1 MRLNRVVLAGFFAV
15 SLFGWMFGQNKI
27 ESLDLSRNLPIDSN
41 VTVGRLK
48 NGLTYYIRCNQKPEK
63 RAELRLA
70 VNVGSV
76 VEDDDQRGIA
86 HFCEHMAF
94 DGTKNFKKQELVN
107 YMESVGM
114 RFGADLNA
122 YTNFDETVYM
132 LKIPTDSSSVLRKA
146 FQILEDWAHN
156 VTYDDAEIDR
166 ERGVV
171 IEEWRLGRGAE
182 ARMFDKQLPV
192 LFKNSRYAERLII
205 GDKKTLETCSHNVLR
220 RFYKDWY
227 RPELMAV
234 IAVGDFDRNE
244 IEQLIKDHFTGIPSS
259 VNGRERTMYPVPDHD
274 EPLFAVATDSE
285 ATNSRVG
292 IYCKHDVPSSK
303 TIGDYRRSLV
313 EGLYMSMQ
321 NNRLAELARQA
332 DAPFL
337 YGYVTPGR
345 FVRTKNVYFMSAGVK
360 ENGLERGLDALLT
373 EAERVKKFGFTQTE
387 LAREKKELLR
397 GMENAF
403 NERDKTE
410 SVNYVEE
417 LVRHYLT
424 DEPVPGIAYEFML
437 YRELLSGISLDEVN
451 KVASNW
457 VTVRNRVTLVNL
469 PQKKDIVVPSEDRL
483 RSVFSNAEKKSIQP
497 YIDNVGNLALVLNP
511 PKPGTIVRE
520 STRTDL
526 GVTEWTLSN
535 GARVVLKPTDFKND
549 QVLFSAYSPGGTSL
563 VADKDYIAASTCAQV
578 IQQAGIGD
586 FDLTQLDKLL
596 SDKIVRCSPYVGELD
611 EGLSG
616 SAAPQDI
623 ETLFQ
628 LTYLYFTGPRR
639 DSTAYIS
646 FRSRMKGSLENRSAQ
661 PEVAFS
667 DTAQVTLAQHHF
679 RRRPMTTALLDEMN
693 LQTSYNVYRDRFA
706 DASDFTFFFVGNFQP
721 ASIKPLVETYLAGL
735 PALHRNETWKDVG
748 VNPPTGIIEKTVK
761 KGIEPKSAVR
771 IVFTGPFEWTREHRH
786 QIQSMASVLTIKL
799 REVLREEKGG
809 VYGVGVGAS
818 PSHYPKERYSI
829 GIGFGCA
836 PERVDELVKATFEQI
851 DSLQKYGPEE
861 SYIQKVKEIQ
871 RREREVSLKENNF
884 WLSSLQSAYMNNED
898 PSAILEYP
906 ALIDKLSAKDVQTAA
921 RQYFD
926 MKNYVKV
933 VLYPKEN

>member
-1 MRLNRVVLAGFFAV
+1 MRLNRAVLAVFFAV
-15 SLFGWMFGQNKI
+15 SLCGWMFAQDKI

-41 VTVGRLK
+41 VTVGKLK
-48 NGLTYYIRCNQKPEK
+48 NGLTYYIRRNQKPEK

-122 YTNFDETVYM
+122 STSFDETVYM
-132 LKIPTDSSSVLRKA
+132 LKIPTDSTSVVRKA

-156 VTYDDAEIDR
+156 VTYDDKEIDR

-192 LFKNSRYAERLII
+192 LFKNSQYAVRRTI
-205 GDKKTLETCSHNVLR
+205 GDKKTLETCPHDVLR

-227 RPELMAV
+227 RPDLMAV
-234 IAVGDFDRNE
+234 VVVGDFDRNE
-244 IEQLIKDHFTGIPSS
+244 IEQLIKDHFAGIPAA
-259 VNGRERTMYPVPDHD
+259 VKGRERTMFPVPDHD
-274 EPLFAVATDSE
+274 ESLFAVATDSE

-292 IYCKHDVPSSK
+292 VYCKHDVHPWS
-303 TIGDYRRSLV
+303 TVGDYRRTVV
-313 EGLYMSMQ
+313 EQLYMSMQ

-337 YGYVTPGR
+337 YGFVTPGR
-345 FVRTKNVYFMSAGVK
+345 FVRTKDVYSMNAGVK
-360 ENGLERGLDALLT
+360 DNGLERGLEALLT
-373 EAERVKKFGFTQTE
+373 ESERVKKFGFTQTE
-387 LAREKKELLR
+387 LDREKKEVLR
-397 GMENAF
+397 GMENTF

-437 YRELLSGISLDEVN
+437 YRALLPGISLDEVN
-451 KVASNW
+451 KVASSW
-457 VTVRNRVTLVNL
+457 ITVRNRVTMVNL
-469 PQKKDIVVPSEDRL
+469 PQKKDIVIPSEDRL
-483 RSVFSNAEKKSIQP
+483 RSVFANASNKSIEA
-497 YIDNVGNLALVLNP
+497 YVDKIGGKALVPNP
-511 PKPGTIVRE
+511 PKPGTVVRE
-520 STRTDL
+520 SLQKDI

-549 QVLFSAYSPGGTSL
+549 EVLFAAISPGGTSL
-563 VADKDYIAASTCAQV
+563 VADKDFIAASTCSQV
-578 IQQAGIGD
+578 IQQGGVGE
-586 FDLTQLDKLL
+586 FDLTELDKLL
-596 SDKIVRCSPYVGELD
+596 SDKIVRCAPYVGELD
-611 EGLSG
+611 EGFSG
-616 SAAPQDI
+616 SAAPQDL

-639 DSTAYIS
+639 DSTAFLS
-646 FRSRMKGSLENRSAQ
+646 FLSRVKGSLENRSAQ

-706 DASDFTFFFVGNFQP
+706 DASDFIFFFVGNFQP
-721 ASIKPLVETYLAGL
+721 ATIKPLVETYLGGL
-735 PALHRNETWKDVG
+735 PALHRTETWKDVG
-748 VNPPTGIIEKTVK
+748 VNPPSGVIEKTVK

-771 IVFTGPFEWTREHRH
+771 IVFTGSFEWTREHRH

-818 PSHYPKERYSI
+818 PSHYPKERYTL

-836 PERVDELVKATFEQI
+836 PERVDELVKAVFEQI
-851 DSLQKYGPEE
+851 DSLQKYGPGE
-861 SYIQKVKEIQ
+861 SYIQKIKEIQ

-884 WLSSLQSAYMNNED
+884 WISSLQSAYVNNED
-898 PSAILEYP
+898 PSVILNYP

-921 RQYFD
+921 QRYFD

-933 VLYPKEN
+933 VLYPKEQ

>member
-1 MRLNRVVLAGFFAV
+1 MKLNRLVFAGFLAI
-15 SLFGWMFGQNKI
+15 SICCWMSAQNKT
-27 ESLDLSRNLPIDSN
+27 ESLDLSRNLPLDSN
-41 VTVGRLK
+41 VTVGKLS
-48 NGLTYYIRCNQKPEK
+48 NGLTYYIRRNQKPEK

-94 DGTKNFKKQELVN
+94 DGTKNFKKQEIVN
-107 YMESVGM
+107 YIESVGM
-114 RFGADLNA
+114 RFGPDLNA

-132 LKIPTDSSSVLRKA
+132 LKIPTDSSSVVRKA

-156 VTYDDAEIDR
+156 VSYDDDEIDR

-192 LFKNSRYAERLII
+192 LFKNSRYADRLII
-205 GDKKTLETCSHNVLR
+205 GDKKTLETCSHDVLR

-234 IAVGDFDRNE
+234 IVVGDIDRNE
-244 IEQLIKDHFTGIPSS
+244 IEKLIKDHFAGIPST

-292 IYCKHDVPSSK
+292 VYCNHDVRSMK
-303 TIGDYRRSLV
+303 TIGNYRRTVV
-313 EGLYMSMQ
+313 EQLYMTMQ
-321 NNRLAELARQA
+321 NNRLGEIARQA

-337 YGYVTPGR
+337 FGYVTPR
-345 FVRTKNVYFMSAGVK
+345 NFVRAKDAYLMTAGVK
-360 ENGLERGLDALLT
+360 DKGLERGLDALLT

-387 LAREKKELLR
+387 LDREKKELLR
-397 GMENAF
+397 GVENVF

-410 SVNYVEE
+410 SVDYAQE

-437 YRELLSGISLDEVN
+437 YRELLPGISLDEVN
-451 KVASNW
+451 KVGSNW
-457 VTVRNRVTLVNL
+457 MTVRNRVTLVNL
-469 PQKKDIVVPSEDRL
+469 PLKKEIVVPTEDQL
-483 RSVFSNAEKKSIQP
+483 KAVFASAENKALEP
-497 YIDNVGNLALVLNP
+497 YVDKVGNQTLVPNA
-511 PKPGTIVRE
+511 PKPGTVVRE
-520 STRTDL
+520 STRKEI

-549 QVLFSAYSPGGTSL
+549 EVLFSAYSPGGTSL
-563 VADKDYIAASTCAQV
+563 VPDKDYIAASTCTQV
-578 IQQAGIGD
+578 IEQGGVGK
-586 FDLTQLDKLL
+586 FDLTQLDKML
-596 SDKIVRCSPYVGELD
+596 SGKIVRCFPYVGELD
-611 EGLSG
+611 EGFSG
-616 SAAPQDI
+616 SAAPQDL

-628 LTYLYFTGPRR
+628 LTYLYFTGPRK
-639 DSTAYIS
+639 DSTAYLSIL
-646 FRSRMKGSLENRSAQ
+646 SRMKGSLEDRSAQ
-661 PEVAFS
+661 PEVAFT

-679 RRRPMTTALLDEMN
+679 RRRPMTLALLDEMN

-706 DASDFTFFFVGNFQP
+706 DASEFTFFFVGNFQP

-735 PALHRNETWKDVG
+735 PALHRKEAWKDVG
-748 VNPPTGIIEKTVK
+748 VTPPKGVIQKTVR

-786 QIQSMASVLTIKL
+786 QIQSMASVLNIKL

-809 VYGVGVGAS
+809 VYGVGAGAT
-818 PSHYPKERYSI
+818 PSHYPKEQYSL

-836 PERVDELVKATFEQI
+836 PERVDELVKAVFEQI
-851 DSLQKYGPEE
+851 DSLQKYGPGE
-861 SYIQKVKEIQ
+861 STIQKIKEIQ
-871 RREREVSLKENNF
+871 RRENEVRLKENNF
-884 WLSSLQSAYMNNED
+884 WISWLQSSSMNNDD
-898 PSAILEYP
+898 PSVILTYP
-906 ALIDKLSAKDVQTAA
+906 ALVDALSAKDVQAA
-921 RQYFD
+921 AQQYFD

-933 VLYPKEN
+933 VLYPKEQ